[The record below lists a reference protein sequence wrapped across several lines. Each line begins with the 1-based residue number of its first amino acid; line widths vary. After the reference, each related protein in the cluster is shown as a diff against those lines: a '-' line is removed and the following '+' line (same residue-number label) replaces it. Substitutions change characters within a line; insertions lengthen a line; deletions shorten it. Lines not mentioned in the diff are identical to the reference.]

1 MLAHP
6 GSEVGVNEQLWWNL
20 EVSFNFCFPLCGPSA
35 SSKGPSRPTPL
46 FLPNASASLLDNS
59 WDNSHLLKIAGTD
72 LAVPQ
77 LWLVVALA
85 SFLRMEDMGGFLES
99 AGAGAEKPGSLT

>member
-1 MLAHP
+1 MVEFRSSL
-6 GSEVGVNEQLWWNL
+6 QLL
-20 EVSFNFCFPLCGPSA
+20 FPSLWAQCQLQ
-35 SSKGPSRPTPL
+35 RTLPTTPP

-77 LWLVVALA
+77 LWLILALA